1 MSNKVKFR
9 CPKCFNLPLFT
20 LIPND
25 NYSETNVII
34 KCRCGKNELILS
46 EFVEKYNMKKFVCSS
61 CSTPLKINE
70 ENNKHLNYLC
80 DKCSKIFCFECQKN
94 TQCLNNNVPHQII
107 NIDFYDFY
115 CRNHKTYKIRAYCK
129 ICEKLICEKCEY
141 QTCENH
147 NIINDKNIFTYSK
160 YLENKKLLDKA
171 EEKLTSDIEKLKY
184 DYITYFNELI
194 AKIKKEYSNFFQS
207 NLERI
212 RVLRSLMNYY
222 HQNEASQNYN
232 VPLFVNLL
240 KNSHFDFSVPTLD
253 LEKINV
259 ITNNFFNFLEKNS
272 VITQNKIEFKL
283 VKNFPSGDNIIKSLI
298 SLNDGRLAI
307 SSENRIKIF
316 FPNIFDFQRDLTC
329 LENISTIIQLKDNR
343 IACGTEFGKIFI
355 WNNNIS
361 KNSFDNKINAH
372 NGIIHQIIQMNCN
385 FNKNNIN
392 NNDNDN
398 NNNNNN
404 NDHINNNIINK
415 IINNIINNNNNK
427 NNNSYIV
434 SCGTDKLIK
443 FFEIHEPFNCVKI
456 LEDHNDIITC
466 IINFNENL
474 LISSE
479 LGGIFFWELNEY
491 KNMKQL
497 YNKEFIVYQF
507 EKINNKNLLINFIK
521 KISLFD
527 INNYQFITNI
537 NTNDKFAP
545 FLKFNQK
552 ILIVN
557 SFNEF
562 SVKTLKTLKEIS
574 KTNKIDE
581 KSVLEFEKIIKID
594 NKYIA
599 CTKNEKVYIYEI
611 NFNLWS

>member
-46 EFVEKYNMKKFVCSS
+46 EFVEKYNMKNFICSS
-61 CSTPLKINE
+61 CSKPLNIKK
-70 ENNKHLNYLC
+70 ENNLNYLC

-107 NIDFYDFY
+107 NIDYYDFY
-115 CRNHKTYKIRAYCK
+115 CRNHKTFKIRAYCK

-184 DYITYFNELI
+184 DYISYFNQLI

-240 KNSHFDFSVPTLD
+240 KNSHFDFSIPILD
-253 LEKINV
+253 LDKINV

-283 VKNFPSGDNIIKSLI
+283 VKNFPSGDHQIKSLI

-307 SSENRIKIF
+307 SSENRIRIF

-329 LENISTIIQLKDNR
+329 LENISTILQLKDNR

-372 NGIIHQIIQMNCN
+372 NGIIHQILQ
-385 FNKNNIN
+385 IN
-392 NNDNDN
+392 YN
-398 NNNNNN
+398 NNNNL
-404 NDHINNNIINK
+404 
-415 IINNIINNNNNK
+415 
-427 NNNSYIV
+427 V

-443 FFEIHEPFNCVKI
+443 FFEIEEPFNCIKI
-456 LEDHNDIITC
+456 IEEHNDIITC
-466 IINFNENL
+466 IFNFNDNL
-474 LISSE
+474 FISSE
-479 LGGIFFWELNEY
+479 LGGIFFWDLNEY
-491 KNMKQL
+491 KNIKQL
-497 YNKEFIVYQF
+497 YNKDFIVYQL

-527 INNYQFITNI
+527 VNNYQFITNI

-545 FLKFNQK
+545 ILKFNQK

-562 SVKTLKTLKEIS
+562 SVKNLKTLKEIS

-581 KSVLEFEKIIKID
+581 KNVLEFEKIIKID
-594 NKYIA
+594 NKFIA
-599 CTKNEKVYIYEI
+599 CTKDEKIYIYEI

>member
-46 EFVEKYNMKKFVCSS
+46 EFVEKYNMKNFICSS
-61 CSTPLKINE
+61 CSKPLNIKK
-70 ENNKHLNYLC
+70 ENNLNYLC

-107 NIDFYDFY
+107 NIDYYDFY
-115 CRNHKTYKIRAYCK
+115 CRNHKTFKIRAYCK

-184 DYITYFNELI
+184 DYISYFNQLI

-240 KNSHFDFSVPTLD
+240 KNSHFDFSIPILD
-253 LEKINV
+253 LDKINV

-283 VKNFPSGDNIIKSLI
+283 VKNFPSGDHQIKSLI

-307 SSENRIKIF
+307 SSENRIRIF

-329 LENISTIIQLKDNR
+329 LENISTILQLKDNR

-372 NGIIHQIIQMNCN
+372 NGIIHQILQ
-385 FNKNNIN
+385 IN
-392 NNDNDN
+392 YN
-398 NNNNNN
+398 NNNNL
-404 NDHINNNIINK
+404 
-415 IINNIINNNNNK
+415 
-427 NNNSYIV
+427 V

-443 FFEIHEPFNCVKI
+443 FFEIEEPFNCIKI
-456 LEDHNDIITC
+456 IEDHNDIITC
-466 IINFNENL
+466 IFNFNDNL
-474 LISSE
+474 FISSE
-479 LGGIFFWELNEY
+479 LGGIFFWDLNEY
-491 KNMKQL
+491 RNIKQL
-497 YNKEFIVYQF
+497 YDKEFIVYQF
-507 EKINNKNLLINFIK
+507 EKINNKNLLINLIK

-527 INNYQFITNI
+527 VNNYQFITNI

-545 FLKFNQK
+545 ILKFNQK

-562 SVKTLKTLKEIS
+562 SVKNLKTLKEIS

-581 KSVLEFEKIIKID
+581 KNVLEFEKIIKID
-594 NKYIA
+594 NKFIA
-599 CTKNEKVYIYEI
+599 CTKNEKIYIYEI

>member
-20 LIPND
+20 LIPNN

-46 EFVEKYNMKKFVCSS
+46 EFVEKYNMKNFICSS
-61 CSTPLKINE
+61 CSKPLNIKK
-70 ENNKHLNYLC
+70 ENNLNYLC

-94 TQCLNNNVPHQII
+94 TQCLNYNVPHQII
-107 NIDFYDFY
+107 NIDYYDFY
-115 CRNHKTYKIRAYCK
+115 CRNHKTFKIRAYCK

-184 DYITYFNELI
+184 DYILYFNQLI

-240 KNSHFDFSVPTLD
+240 KNSHFDFSIPILD
-253 LEKINV
+253 LDKINI

-283 VKNFPSGDNIIKSLI
+283 VKNFPSGDHQIKSLI

-307 SSENRIKIF
+307 SSENRIRIF

-329 LENISTIIQLKDNR
+329 LENISTILQLKDNR

-372 NGIIHQIIQMNCN
+372 NGIIHQILQ
-385 FNKNNIN
+385 IN
-392 NNDNDN
+392 YN
-398 NNNNNN
+398 NNNNL
-404 NDHINNNIINK
+404 
-415 IINNIINNNNNK
+415 
-427 NNNSYIV
+427 V

-443 FFEIHEPFNCVKI
+443 FFEIEEPFNCIKI
-456 LEDHNDIITC
+456 IEDHNDIITC
-466 IINFNENL
+466 IFNFNDNL
-474 LISSE
+474 FISSE
-479 LGGIFFWELNEY
+479 LGGIFFWDLNEY
-491 KNMKQL
+491 KNIKQL
-497 YNKEFIVYQF
+497 YNKDFIVYQL

-527 INNYQFITNI
+527 VNNYQFITNI

-545 FLKFNQK
+545 ILKFNQK

-562 SVKTLKTLKEIS
+562 SVKNLKTLKEIS

-581 KSVLEFEKIIKID
+581 KNVLEFEKIIKID
-594 NKYIA
+594 NKFIA
-599 CTKNEKVYIYEI
+599 CTKDEKIYIYEI

>member
-46 EFVEKYNMKKFVCSS
+46 EFVEKYNMKNFICSS
-61 CSTPLKINE
+61 CSKPLNIKK
-70 ENNKHLNYLC
+70 ENNLNYLC

-107 NIDFYDFY
+107 NIDYYDFY
-115 CRNHKTYKIRAYCK
+115 CRNHKTFKIRAYCK

-184 DYITYFNELI
+184 DYISYFNQLI

-240 KNSHFDFSVPTLD
+240 KNSHFDFSIPILD
-253 LEKINV
+253 LDKINI

-283 VKNFPSGDNIIKSLI
+283 VKNFPSGDHQIKSLI

-307 SSENRIKIF
+307 SSENRIRIF

-329 LENISTIIQLKDNR
+329 LENISTILQLKDNR

-372 NGIIHQIIQMNCN
+372 NGIIHQILQ
-385 FNKNNIN
+385 IN
-392 NNDNDN
+392 YN
-398 NNNNNN
+398 NNNNL
-404 NDHINNNIINK
+404 
-415 IINNIINNNNNK
+415 
-427 NNNSYIV
+427 V

-443 FFEIHEPFNCVKI
+443 FFEIEEPFNCIKI
-456 LEDHNDIITC
+456 IEDHNDIITC
-466 IINFNENL
+466 IFNFNDNL
-474 LISSE
+474 FISSE
-479 LGGIFFWELNEY
+479 LGGIFFWDLNEY
-491 KNMKQL
+491 KNIKQL
-497 YNKEFIVYQF
+497 YNKDFIVYQL

-527 INNYQFITNI
+527 VNNYQFITNI

-545 FLKFNQK
+545 ILKFNQK

-562 SVKTLKTLKEIS
+562 SVKNLKTLKEIS

-581 KSVLEFEKIIKID
+581 KNVLEFEKIIKID
-594 NKYIA
+594 NKFIA
-599 CTKNEKVYIYEI
+599 CTKDEKIYIYEI

>member
-46 EFVEKYNMKKFVCSS
+46 EFVEKYNMKNFICSS
-61 CSTPLKINE
+61 CSKPLNIKK
-70 ENNKHLNYLC
+70 ENNTNLNYLC

-107 NIDFYDFY
+107 NIDYYDFY
-115 CRNHKTYKIRAYCK
+115 CRNHKTFKIRAYCK

-184 DYITYFNELI
+184 DYISYFNQLI

-240 KNSHFDFSVPTLD
+240 KNSHFDFSIPILD
-253 LEKINV
+253 LDKINV

-283 VKNFPSGDNIIKSLI
+283 IKNFPSGDHQIKSLI

-307 SSENRIKIF
+307 SSENRIRIF

-329 LENISTIIQLKDNR
+329 LENISTILQLKDNR

-372 NGIIHQIIQMNCN
+372 NGIIQQILQINC
-385 FNKNNIN
+385 
-392 NNDNDN
+392 N

-404 NDHINNNIINK
+404 
-415 IINNIINNNNNK
+415 
-427 NNNSYIV
+427 SYLV

-443 FFEIHEPFNCVKI
+443 FFEIEEPFNCVKI
-456 LEDHNDIITC
+456 IEEHNDIITC
-466 IINFNENL
+466 IFNFNDNL
-474 LISSE
+474 FISSE
-479 LGGIFFWELNEY
+479 LGGIFFWDLNEY
-491 KNMKQL
+491 RNIKQL
-497 YNKEFIVYQF
+497 YDKEFIVYQF
-507 EKINNKNLLINFIK
+507 EKINNKNLLINLIK

-527 INNYQFITNI
+527 VNNYQFITNI

-545 FLKFNQK
+545 ILKFNQK

-562 SVKTLKTLKEIS
+562 SVKNLKTLKEIS
-574 KTNKIDE
+574 KTNKIDD
-581 KSVLEFEKIIKID
+581 KNVLEFEKIIKID
-594 NKYIA
+594 NKFIA

>member
-46 EFVEKYNMKKFVCSS
+46 EFVEKYNMKNFTCSS
-61 CSTPLKINE
+61 CSKPLNIKK
-70 ENNKHLNYLC
+70 ENNTNLNYLC
-80 DKCSKIFCFECQKN
+80 DKCSNIFCFECQKN

-107 NIDFYDFY
+107 NIDYYDFY
-115 CRNHKTYKIRAYCK
+115 CRNHKTFKIRAYCK

-184 DYITYFNELI
+184 DYISYFNQLI

-240 KNSHFDFSVPTLD
+240 KNSHFDFSIPVLD
-253 LEKINV
+253 LDKINV

-283 VKNFPSGDNIIKSLI
+283 IKNFPSGDHQIKSLI

-307 SSENRIKIF
+307 SSENRIRIF

-329 LENISTIIQLKDNR
+329 LENISTILQLKDNR

-372 NGIIHQIIQMNCN
+372 NGIIQQILQINC
-385 FNKNNIN
+385 
-392 NNDNDN
+392 N
-398 NNNNNN
+398 NNNNN
-404 NDHINNNIINK
+404 
-415 IINNIINNNNNK
+415 
-427 NNNSYIV
+427 SYLV

-443 FFEIHEPFNCVKI
+443 FYEIEEPFNCVKI
-456 LEDHNDIITC
+456 IEEHNDIITC
-466 IINFNENL
+466 IFNFNDNL
-474 LISSE
+474 FISSE
-479 LGGIFFWELNEY
+479 LGGIFFWDLNEY
-491 KNMKQL
+491 RNIKQL
-497 YNKEFIVYQF
+497 YDKEFIVYQF

-527 INNYQFITNI
+527 VNNYQFITNI

-545 FLKFNQK
+545 ILKFNQK

-562 SVKTLKTLKEIS
+562 SVKNLKTLKEIS
-574 KTNKIDE
+574 KTNKIDD
-581 KSVLEFEKIIKID
+581 KNVLEFEKIIKID
-594 NKYIA
+594 NKFIA

>member
-46 EFVEKYNMKKFVCSS
+46 EFVEKYNMKNFTCSS
-61 CSTPLKINE
+61 CSKPLNIKK
-70 ENNKHLNYLC
+70 ENNTNLNYLC
-80 DKCSKIFCFECQKN
+80 DKCSNIFCFECQKN

-107 NIDFYDFY
+107 NIDYYDFY
-115 CRNHKTYKIRAYCK
+115 CRNHKTFKIRAYCK

-184 DYITYFNELI
+184 DYISYFNQLI

-240 KNSHFDFSVPTLD
+240 KNSHFDFSIPILD
-253 LEKINV
+253 LDKINI

-283 VKNFPSGDNIIKSLI
+283 IKNFPSGDHQIKSLI

-307 SSENRIKIF
+307 SSENRIRIF

-329 LENISTIIQLKDNR
+329 LENISTILQLKDNR

-372 NGIIHQIIQMNCN
+372 NGIIQQILQINC
-385 FNKNNIN
+385 
-392 NNDNDN
+392 N

-404 NDHINNNIINK
+404 N
-415 IINNIINNNNNK
+415 
-427 NNNSYIV
+427 NSYLV

-443 FFEIHEPFNCVKI
+443 FYEIEEPFNCVKI
-456 LEDHNDIITC
+456 IEEHNDIITC
-466 IINFNENL
+466 IFNFNDNL
-474 LISSE
+474 FISSE
-479 LGGIFFWELNEY
+479 LGGIFFWDLNEY
-491 KNMKQL
+491 KNIKQL
-497 YNKEFIVYQF
+497 YNKDFIVYQL

-527 INNYQFITNI
+527 VNNYQFITNI

-545 FLKFNQK
+545 ILKFNQK

-562 SVKTLKTLKEIS
+562 SVKNLKTLKEIS

-581 KSVLEFEKIIKID
+581 KNVLEFEKIIKID
-594 NKYIA
+594 NKFIA

>member
-46 EFVEKYNMKKFVCSS
+46 EFVEKYNMKNFICSS
-61 CSTPLKINE
+61 CSKPLNIKK
-70 ENNKHLNYLC
+70 ENNLNYLC

-107 NIDFYDFY
+107 NIDYYDFY
-115 CRNHKTYKIRAYCK
+115 CRNHKTFKIRAYCK

-184 DYITYFNELI
+184 DYISYFNQLI

-240 KNSHFDFSVPTLD
+240 KNSHFDFSIPILD
-253 LEKINV
+253 LDKINV

-283 VKNFPSGDNIIKSLI
+283 VKNFPSGDHQIKSLI

-307 SSENRIKIF
+307 SSENRIRIF

-329 LENISTIIQLKDNR
+329 LENISTILQLKDNR

-372 NGIIHQIIQMNCN
+372 NGIIHKILQINY
-385 FNKNNIN
+385 
-392 NNDNDN
+392 N
-398 NNNNNN
+398 NNNNNL
-404 NDHINNNIINK
+404 
-415 IINNIINNNNNK
+415 
-427 NNNSYIV
+427 V

-443 FFEIHEPFNCVKI
+443 FFEIEEPFNCIKI
-456 LEDHNDIITC
+456 IEDHNDIITC
-466 IINFNENL
+466 IFNFNDNL
-474 LISSE
+474 FISSE
-479 LGGIFFWELNEY
+479 LGGIFFWDLNEY
-491 KNMKQL
+491 RNIKQL

-527 INNYQFITNI
+527 VNNYQFITNI

-545 FLKFNQK
+545 ILKFNQK

-562 SVKTLKTLKEIS
+562 SVKNLKTLKEIS

-581 KSVLEFEKIIKID
+581 KNVLEFEKIIKID
-594 NKYIA
+594 NKFIA

>member
-46 EFVEKYNMKKFVCSS
+46 EFVEKYNMKNFTCSS
-61 CSTPLKINE
+61 CSKPLNIKK
-70 ENNKHLNYLC
+70 ENNTNLNYLC
-80 DKCSKIFCFECQKN
+80 DKCSNIFCFECQKN

-107 NIDFYDFY
+107 NIDYYDFY

-184 DYITYFNELI
+184 DYISYFNQLI

-240 KNSHFDFSVPTLD
+240 KNSHFDFSIPVLD
-253 LEKINV
+253 LDKINV

-283 VKNFPSGDNIIKSLI
+283 IKNFPSGDHQIKSLI

-307 SSENRIKIF
+307 SSENRIRIF

-329 LENISTIIQLKDNR
+329 LENISTILQLKDNR

-372 NGIIHQIIQMNCN
+372 NGIIQQILQINC
-385 FNKNNIN
+385 
-392 NNDNDN
+392 N

-404 NDHINNNIINK
+404 
-415 IINNIINNNNNK
+415 
-427 NNNSYIV
+427 SYLV

-443 FFEIHEPFNCVKI
+443 FYEIEEPFNCVKI
-456 LEDHNDIITC
+456 IEEHNDIITC
-466 IINFNENL
+466 IFNFNDNL
-474 LISSE
+474 FISSE
-479 LGGIFFWELNEY
+479 LGGIFFWDLNEY
-491 KNMKQL
+491 RNIKQL
-497 YNKEFIVYQF
+497 YDKEFIVYQF

-527 INNYQFITNI
+527 VNNYQFITNI

-545 FLKFNQK
+545 ILKFNQK

-562 SVKTLKTLKEIS
+562 SVKNLKTLKEIS
-574 KTNKIDE
+574 KTNKIDD
-581 KSVLEFEKIIKID
+581 KNVLEFEKIIKID
-594 NKYIA
+594 NKFIA

>member
-46 EFVEKYNMKKFVCSS
+46 EFVEKYNMKNFTCSS
-61 CSTPLKINE
+61 CSKPLNIKK
-70 ENNKHLNYLC
+70 ENNTNLNYLC
-80 DKCSKIFCFECQKN
+80 DKCSNIFCFECQKN

-107 NIDFYDFY
+107 NIDYYDFY

-184 DYITYFNELI
+184 DYISYFNQLI

-240 KNSHFDFSVPTLD
+240 KNSHFDFSIPVLD
-253 LEKINV
+253 LDKINV

-283 VKNFPSGDNIIKSLI
+283 IKNFPSGDHQIKSLI

-307 SSENRIKIF
+307 SSENRIRIF

-329 LENISTIIQLKDNR
+329 LENISTILQLKDNR

-372 NGIIHQIIQMNCN
+372 NGIIQQILQINC
-385 FNKNNIN
+385 
-392 NNDNDN
+392 N

-404 NDHINNNIINK
+404 N
-415 IINNIINNNNNK
+415 
-427 NNNSYIV
+427 SYLV

-443 FFEIHEPFNCVKI
+443 FYEIEEPFNCVKI
-456 LEDHNDIITC
+456 IEEHNDIITC
-466 IINFNENL
+466 IFNFNDNL
-474 LISSE
+474 FISSE
-479 LGGIFFWELNEY
+479 LGGIFFWDLNEY
-491 KNMKQL
+491 RNIKQL
-497 YNKEFIVYQF
+497 YDKEFIVYQF

-527 INNYQFITNI
+527 VNNYQFITNI

-545 FLKFNQK
+545 ILKFNQK

-562 SVKTLKTLKEIS
+562 SVKNLKTLKEIS
-574 KTNKIDE
+574 KTNKIDD
-581 KSVLEFEKIIKID
+581 KNVLEFEKIIKID
-594 NKYIA
+594 NKFIA

>member
-46 EFVEKYNMKKFVCSS
+46 EFVEKYNMKNFICSS
-61 CSTPLKINE
+61 CSKPLNIKK
-70 ENNKHLNYLC
+70 ENNLNYLC

-107 NIDFYDFY
+107 NIDYYDFY
-115 CRNHKTYKIRAYCK
+115 CRNHKTFKIRAYCK

-184 DYITYFNELI
+184 DYISYFNQLI

-240 KNSHFDFSVPTLD
+240 KNSHFDFSIPILD
-253 LEKINV
+253 LDKINV

-283 VKNFPSGDNIIKSLI
+283 VKNFPSGDHQIKSLI

-307 SSENRIKIF
+307 SSENRIRIF

-329 LENISTIIQLKDNR
+329 LENISTILQLKDNR

-372 NGIIHQIIQMNCN
+372 NGIIHQILQ
-385 FNKNNIN
+385 IN
-392 NNDNDN
+392 YN
-398 NNNNNN
+398 NNNNL
-404 NDHINNNIINK
+404 
-415 IINNIINNNNNK
+415 
-427 NNNSYIV
+427 V

-443 FFEIHEPFNCVKI
+443 FFEIEEPFNCIKI
-456 LEDHNDIITC
+456 IEDHNDIITC
-466 IINFNENL
+466 IFNFNDNL
-474 LISSE
+474 FISSE
-479 LGGIFFWELNEY
+479 LGGIFFWDLNEY
-491 KNMKQL
+491 KNIKQL
-497 YNKEFIVYQF
+497 YNKDFIVYQL

-527 INNYQFITNI
+527 VNNYQFITNI

-545 FLKFNQK
+545 ILKFNQK

-562 SVKTLKTLKEIS
+562 SVKNLKTLKEIS

-581 KSVLEFEKIIKID
+581 KNVLEFEKIIKID
-594 NKYIA
+594 NKFIA
-599 CTKNEKVYIYEI
+599 CTKDEKIYIYEI

>member
-46 EFVEKYNMKKFVCSS
+46 EFVEKYNMKNFICSS
-61 CSTPLKINE
+61 CSKPLNIKK
-70 ENNKHLNYLC
+70 ENNLNYLC

-107 NIDFYDFY
+107 NIDYYDFY
-115 CRNHKTYKIRAYCK
+115 CRNHKTFKIRAYCK

-184 DYITYFNELI
+184 DYISYFNQLI

-240 KNSHFDFSVPTLD
+240 KNSHFDFSIPILD
-253 LEKINV
+253 LDKINV

-283 VKNFPSGDNIIKSLI
+283 VKNFPSGDHQIKSLI

-307 SSENRIKIF
+307 SSENRIRIF

-329 LENISTIIQLKDNR
+329 LENISTILQLKDNR
-343 IACGTEFGKIFI
+343 IVCGTEFGKIFI

-372 NGIIHQIIQMNCN
+372 NGIIHQILQ
-385 FNKNNIN
+385 IN
-392 NNDNDN
+392 YN
-398 NNNNNN
+398 NNNNL
-404 NDHINNNIINK
+404 
-415 IINNIINNNNNK
+415 
-427 NNNSYIV
+427 V

-443 FFEIHEPFNCVKI
+443 FFEIEEPFNCIKI
-456 LEDHNDIITC
+456 IEDHNDIITC
-466 IINFNENL
+466 IFNFNDNL
-474 LISSE
+474 FISSE
-479 LGGIFFWELNEY
+479 LGGIFFWDLNEY
-491 KNMKQL
+491 KNIKQL
-497 YNKEFIVYQF
+497 YNKDFIVYQF

-527 INNYQFITNI
+527 VNNYQFITNI

-545 FLKFNQK
+545 ILKFNQK

-562 SVKTLKTLKEIS
+562 SVKNLKTLKEIS

-581 KSVLEFEKIIKID
+581 KNVLEFEKIIKID
-594 NKYIA
+594 NKFIA
-599 CTKNEKVYIYEI
+599 CTKNEKIYIYEI

>member
-46 EFVEKYNMKKFVCSS
+46 EFVEKYNMKNFTCSS
-61 CSTPLKINE
+61 CSKPLNIKK
-70 ENNKHLNYLC
+70 ENNTNLNYLC
-80 DKCSKIFCFECQKN
+80 DKCSNIFCFECQKN

-107 NIDFYDFY
+107 NIDYYDFY

-184 DYITYFNELI
+184 DYISYFNQLI

-240 KNSHFDFSVPTLD
+240 KNSHFDFSIPVLD
-253 LEKINV
+253 LDKINV

-283 VKNFPSGDNIIKSLI
+283 IKNFPSGDHQIKSLI

-307 SSENRIKIF
+307 SSENRIRIF

-329 LENISTIIQLKDNR
+329 LENISTILQLEDNR

-372 NGIIHQIIQMNCN
+372 NGIIQQILQINC
-385 FNKNNIN
+385 
-392 NNDNDN
+392 N

-404 NDHINNNIINK
+404 N
-415 IINNIINNNNNK
+415 
-427 NNNSYIV
+427 NSYLV

-443 FFEIHEPFNCVKI
+443 FYEIEEPFNCVKI
-456 LEDHNDIITC
+456 IEEHNDIITC
-466 IINFNENL
+466 IFNFNDNL
-474 LISSE
+474 FISSE
-479 LGGIFFWELNEY
+479 LGGIFFWDLNEY
-491 KNMKQL
+491 RNIKQL
-497 YNKEFIVYQF
+497 YDKEFIVYQF

-527 INNYQFITNI
+527 VNNYQFITNI

-545 FLKFNQK
+545 ILKFNQK

-562 SVKTLKTLKEIS
+562 SVKNLKTLKEIS

-581 KSVLEFEKIIKID
+581 KNVLEFEKIIKID
-594 NKYIA
+594 NKFIA

>member
-46 EFVEKYNMKKFVCSS
+46 EFVEKYNMKNFICSS
-61 CSTPLKINE
+61 CSKPLNIKK
-70 ENNKHLNYLC
+70 ENNTNLNYLC
-80 DKCSKIFCFECQKN
+80 DKCSNIFCFECQKN

-107 NIDFYDFY
+107 NIDYYDFY
-115 CRNHKTYKIRAYCK
+115 CRNHKTFKIRAYCK

-184 DYITYFNELI
+184 DYISYFNQLI

-240 KNSHFDFSVPTLD
+240 KNSHFDFSIPILD
-253 LEKINV
+253 LDKINV

-283 VKNFPSGDNIIKSLI
+283 IKNFPSGDHQIKSLI

-307 SSENRIKIF
+307 SSENRIRIF

-329 LENISTIIQLKDNR
+329 LENISTILQLKDNR

-372 NGIIHQIIQMNCN
+372 NGIIQQILQINC
-385 FNKNNIN
+385 
-392 NNDNDN
+392 N

-404 NDHINNNIINK
+404 N
-415 IINNIINNNNNK
+415 
-427 NNNSYIV
+427 SYLV

-443 FFEIHEPFNCVKI
+443 FYEIEEPFNCVKI
-456 LEDHNDIITC
+456 IEEHNDIITC
-466 IINFNENL
+466 IFNFNDNL
-474 LISSE
+474 FISSE
-479 LGGIFFWELNEY
+479 LGGIFFWDLNEY
-491 KNMKQL
+491 RNIKQL
-497 YNKEFIVYQF
+497 YDKEFIVYQF

-527 INNYQFITNI
+527 VNNYQFITNI

-545 FLKFNQK
+545 ILKFNQK

-562 SVKTLKTLKEIS
+562 SVKNLKTLKEIS
-574 KTNKIDE
+574 KTNKIDD
-581 KSVLEFEKIIKID
+581 KNVLEFEKIIKID
-594 NKYIA
+594 NKFIA

>member
-1 MSNKVKFR
+1 MKN
-9 CPKCFNLPLFT
+9 FT
-20 LIPND
+20 
-25 NYSETNVII
+25 
-34 KCRCGKNELILS
+34 
-46 EFVEKYNMKKFVCSS
+46 CSS
-61 CSTPLKINE
+61 CSKPLNIKK
-70 ENNKHLNYLC
+70 ENNTNLNYLC
-80 DKCSKIFCFECQKN
+80 DKCSNIFCFECQKN

-107 NIDFYDFY
+107 NIDYYDFY
-115 CRNHKTYKIRAYCK
+115 CRNHKTFKIRAYCK

-184 DYITYFNELI
+184 DYISYFNQLI

-240 KNSHFDFSVPTLD
+240 KNSHFDFSIPILD
-253 LEKINV
+253 LDKINV

-283 VKNFPSGDNIIKSLI
+283 IKNFPSGDHQIKSLI

-307 SSENRIKIF
+307 SSENRIRIF

-329 LENISTIIQLKDNR
+329 LENITTILQLKDNR

-372 NGIIHQIIQMNCN
+372 NGIIHQILQ
-385 FNKNNIN
+385 IN
-392 NNDNDN
+392 YN
-398 NNNNNN
+398 NNNNL
-404 NDHINNNIINK
+404 
-415 IINNIINNNNNK
+415 
-427 NNNSYIV
+427 V

-443 FFEIHEPFNCVKI
+443 FFEIEEPFNCIKI
-456 LEDHNDIITC
+456 IEDHNDIITC
-466 IINFNENL
+466 IFNFNDNL
-474 LISSE
+474 FISSE
-479 LGGIFFWELNEY
+479 LGGIFFWDLNEY
-491 KNMKQL
+491 RNIKQL

-527 INNYQFITNI
+527 VNNYQFITNI

-545 FLKFNQK
+545 ILKFNQK

-562 SVKTLKTLKEIS
+562 SVKNLKTLKEIS

-581 KSVLEFEKIIKID
+581 KNVLEFEKIIKID
-594 NKYIA
+594 NKFIA

>member
-46 EFVEKYNMKKFVCSS
+46 EFVEKYNMKNFICSS
-61 CSTPLKINE
+61 CSKPLNIKK
-70 ENNKHLNYLC
+70 ENNLNYLC

-107 NIDFYDFY
+107 NIDYYDFY
-115 CRNHKTYKIRAYCK
+115 CRNHKTFKIRAYCK

-184 DYITYFNELI
+184 DYISYFNQLI

-240 KNSHFDFSVPTLD
+240 KNSHFDFSIPILD
-253 LEKINV
+253 LDKINV

-283 VKNFPSGDNIIKSLI
+283 VKNFPSGDHQIKSLI

-307 SSENRIKIF
+307 SSENRIRIF

-329 LENISTIIQLKDNR
+329 LENISTILQLKDNR
-343 IACGTEFGKIFI
+343 IVCGTEFGKIFI

-372 NGIIHQIIQMNCN
+372 NGIIHQILQ
-385 FNKNNIN
+385 IN
-392 NNDNDN
+392 YN
-398 NNNNNN
+398 NNNNL
-404 NDHINNNIINK
+404 
-415 IINNIINNNNNK
+415 
-427 NNNSYIV
+427 V

-443 FFEIHEPFNCVKI
+443 FFEIEEPFNCIKI
-456 LEDHNDIITC
+456 IEDHNDIITC
-466 IINFNENL
+466 IFNFNDNL
-474 LISSE
+474 FISSE
-479 LGGIFFWELNEY
+479 LGGIFFWDLNEY
-491 KNMKQL
+491 KNIKQL
-497 YNKEFIVYQF
+497 YNKDFIVYQF

-527 INNYQFITNI
+527 VNNYQFITNI

-545 FLKFNQK
+545 ILKFNQK

-562 SVKTLKTLKEIS
+562 SVKNLKTLKEIS

-581 KSVLEFEKIIKID
+581 KNVLEFEKIIKID
-594 NKYIA
+594 NKFIA
-599 CTKNEKVYIYEI
+599 CTKDEKIYIYEI

>member
-46 EFVEKYNMKKFVCSS
+46 EFVEKYNMKNFTCSS
-61 CSTPLKINE
+61 CSKPLNIKK
-70 ENNKHLNYLC
+70 ENNTNLNYLC

-107 NIDFYDFY
+107 NIDYYDFY
-115 CRNHKTYKIRAYCK
+115 CRNHKTFKIRAYCK

-184 DYITYFNELI
+184 DYISYFNQLI

-240 KNSHFDFSVPTLD
+240 KNSHFDFSIPILD
-253 LEKINV
+253 LDKINV

-283 VKNFPSGDNIIKSLI
+283 IKNFPSGDHQIKSLI

-307 SSENRIKIF
+307 SSENRIRIF

-329 LENISTIIQLKDNR
+329 LENISTILQLKDNR

-372 NGIIHQIIQMNCN
+372 NGIIQQILQINC
-385 FNKNNIN
+385 
-392 NNDNDN
+392 N
-398 NNNNNN
+398 NNNNN
-404 NDHINNNIINK
+404 
-415 IINNIINNNNNK
+415 
-427 NNNSYIV
+427 SYLV

-443 FFEIHEPFNCVKI
+443 FFEIEEPFNCVKI
-456 LEDHNDIITC
+456 IEEHNDIITC
-466 IINFNENL
+466 IFNFNDNL
-474 LISSE
+474 FISSE
-479 LGGIFFWELNEY
+479 LGGIFFWDLNEY
-491 KNMKQL
+491 RNIKQL
-497 YNKEFIVYQF
+497 YDKEFIVYQF

-527 INNYQFITNI
+527 VNNYQFITNI

-545 FLKFNQK
+545 ILKFNQK

-562 SVKTLKTLKEIS
+562 SVKNLKTLKEIS
-574 KTNKIDE
+574 KTNKIDD
-581 KSVLEFEKIIKID
+581 KNVLEFEKIIKID
-594 NKYIA
+594 NKFIA

>member
-46 EFVEKYNMKKFVCSS
+46 EFVEKYNMKNFICSS
-61 CSTPLKINE
+61 CSKPLNIKK
-70 ENNKHLNYLC
+70 ENNLNYLC

-107 NIDFYDFY
+107 NIDYYDFY
-115 CRNHKTYKIRAYCK
+115 CRNHKTFKIRAYCK

-184 DYITYFNELI
+184 DYISYFNQLI

-240 KNSHFDFSVPTLD
+240 KNSHFDFSIPILD
-253 LEKINV
+253 LDKINV

-283 VKNFPSGDNIIKSLI
+283 VKNFPSGDHQIKSLI

-307 SSENRIKIF
+307 SSENRIRIF

-329 LENISTIIQLKDNR
+329 LENISTILQLKDNR

-372 NGIIHQIIQMNCN
+372 NGIIHQILQ
-385 FNKNNIN
+385 IN
-392 NNDNDN
+392 YN
-398 NNNNNN
+398 NNNNL
-404 NDHINNNIINK
+404 
-415 IINNIINNNNNK
+415 
-427 NNNSYIV
+427 V

-443 FFEIHEPFNCVKI
+443 FFEIEEPFNCIKI
-456 LEDHNDIITC
+456 IEDHNDIITC
-466 IINFNENL
+466 IFNFNDNL
-474 LISSE
+474 FISSE
-479 LGGIFFWELNEY
+479 LGGIFFWDLNEY
-491 KNMKQL
+491 KNIKQL
-497 YNKEFIVYQF
+497 YNKDFIVYQL
-507 EKINNKNLLINFIK
+507 EKINNKNLLINLIK

-527 INNYQFITNI
+527 VNNYQFITNI

-545 FLKFNQK
+545 ILKFNQK

-562 SVKTLKTLKEIS
+562 SVKNLKTLKEIS

-581 KSVLEFEKIIKID
+581 KNVLEFEKIIKID
-594 NKYIA
+594 NKFIA
-599 CTKNEKVYIYEI
+599 CMKDEKIYIYEI

>member
-46 EFVEKYNMKKFVCSS
+46 EFVEKYNMKNFICSS
-61 CSTPLKINE
+61 CSKPLNIKK
-70 ENNKHLNYLC
+70 ENNLNYLC

-107 NIDFYDFY
+107 NIDYYDFY
-115 CRNHKTYKIRAYCK
+115 CRNHKTFKIRAYCK

-184 DYITYFNELI
+184 DYISYFNQLI

-240 KNSHFDFSVPTLD
+240 KNSHFDFSIPILD
-253 LEKINV
+253 LDKINV

-283 VKNFPSGDNIIKSLI
+283 VKNFPSGDHQIKSLI

-307 SSENRIKIF
+307 SSENRIRIF

-329 LENISTIIQLKDNR
+329 LENISTILQLKDNR

-372 NGIIHQIIQMNCN
+372 NGIIHQILQ
-385 FNKNNIN
+385 IN
-392 NNDNDN
+392 YN
-398 NNNNNN
+398 NNNNL
-404 NDHINNNIINK
+404 
-415 IINNIINNNNNK
+415 
-427 NNNSYIV
+427 V

-443 FFEIHEPFNCVKI
+443 FFEIEEPFNCIKI
-456 LEDHNDIITC
+456 IEDHNDIITC
-466 IINFNENL
+466 IFNFNDNL
-474 LISSE
+474 FISSE
-479 LGGIFFWELNEY
+479 LGGIFFWDLNEY
-491 KNMKQL
+491 KNIKQL
-497 YNKEFIVYQF
+497 YNKDFIVYQL

-527 INNYQFITNI
+527 VNNYQFITNI

-545 FLKFNQK
+545 ILKFNQK

-562 SVKTLKTLKEIS
+562 SVKNLKTLKEIS

-581 KSVLEFEKIIKID
+581 KNVLEFEKIIKID
-594 NKYIA
+594 NKFIA

>member
-46 EFVEKYNMKKFVCSS
+46 EFVEKYNMKNFTCSS
-61 CSTPLKINE
+61 CSKPLNIKK
-70 ENNKHLNYLC
+70 ENNTNLNYLC
-80 DKCSKIFCFECQKN
+80 DKCSNIFCFECQKN

-107 NIDFYDFY
+107 NIDYYDFY

-184 DYITYFNELI
+184 DYISYFNQLI

-240 KNSHFDFSVPTLD
+240 KNSHFDFSIPILD
-253 LEKINV
+253 LDKINV

-283 VKNFPSGDNIIKSLI
+283 IKNFPSGDHQIKSLI

-307 SSENRIKIF
+307 SSENRIRIF

-329 LENISTIIQLKDNR
+329 LENISTILQLKDNR

-372 NGIIHQIIQMNCN
+372 NGIIQQILQINC
-385 FNKNNIN
+385 
-392 NNDNDN
+392 N

-404 NDHINNNIINK
+404 N
-415 IINNIINNNNNK
+415 
-427 NNNSYIV
+427 NNSYLV

-443 FFEIHEPFNCVKI
+443 FYEIEEPFNCVKI
-456 LEDHNDIITC
+456 IEEHNDIITC
-466 IINFNENL
+466 IFNFNDNL
-474 LISSE
+474 FISSE
-479 LGGIFFWELNEY
+479 LGGIFFWDLNEY
-491 KNMKQL
+491 RNIKQL
-497 YNKEFIVYQF
+497 YDKEFIVYQF

-527 INNYQFITNI
+527 VNNYQFITNI

-545 FLKFNQK
+545 ILKFNQK

-562 SVKTLKTLKEIS
+562 SVKNLKTLKEIS
-574 KTNKIDE
+574 KTNKIDD
-581 KSVLEFEKIIKID
+581 KNVLEFEKIIKID
-594 NKYIA
+594 NKFIA

>member
-46 EFVEKYNMKKFVCSS
+46 EFVEKYNMKNFTCSS
-61 CSTPLKINE
+61 CSKPLNIKK
-70 ENNKHLNYLC
+70 ENNTNLNYLC
-80 DKCSKIFCFECQKN
+80 DKCSNIFCFECQKN

-107 NIDFYDFY
+107 NIDYYDFY

-184 DYITYFNELI
+184 DYISYFNQLI

-240 KNSHFDFSVPTLD
+240 KNSHFDFSIPVLD
-253 LEKINV
+253 LDKINV

-283 VKNFPSGDNIIKSLI
+283 IKNFPSGDHQIKSLI

-307 SSENRIKIF
+307 SSENRIRIF

-329 LENISTIIQLKDNR
+329 LENISTILQLKDNR

-372 NGIIHQIIQMNCN
+372 NGIIQQILQINC
-385 FNKNNIN
+385 
-392 NNDNDN
+392 N
-398 NNNNNN
+398 NNNNS
-404 NDHINNNIINK
+404 
-415 IINNIINNNNNK
+415 
-427 NNNSYIV
+427 NNNSYLV

-443 FFEIHEPFNCVKI
+443 FYEIEEPFNCVKI
-456 LEDHNDIITC
+456 IEEHNDIITC
-466 IINFNENL
+466 IFNFNDNL
-474 LISSE
+474 FISSE
-479 LGGIFFWELNEY
+479 LGGIFFWDLNEY
-491 KNMKQL
+491 RNIKQL
-497 YNKEFIVYQF
+497 YDKEFIVYQF

-527 INNYQFITNI
+527 VNNYQFITNI

-545 FLKFNQK
+545 ILKFNQK

-562 SVKTLKTLKEIS
+562 SVKNLKTLKEIS
-574 KTNKIDE
+574 KTNKIDD
-581 KSVLEFEKIIKID
+581 KNVLEFEKIIKFD
-594 NKYIA
+594 NKFIA

>member
-46 EFVEKYNMKKFVCSS
+46 EFVEKYNMKNFTCSS
-61 CSTPLKINE
+61 CSKPLNIKK
-70 ENNKHLNYLC
+70 ENNTNLNYLC
-80 DKCSKIFCFECQKN
+80 DKCSNIFCFECQKN

-107 NIDFYDFY
+107 NIDYYDFY
-115 CRNHKTYKIRAYCK
+115 CRNHKTFKIRAYCK

-184 DYITYFNELI
+184 DYISYFNQLI

-240 KNSHFDFSVPTLD
+240 KNSHFDFSIPILD
-253 LEKINV
+253 LDKINV

-283 VKNFPSGDNIIKSLI
+283 IKNFPSGDHQIKSLI

-307 SSENRIKIF
+307 SSENRIRIF

-329 LENISTIIQLKDNR
+329 LENISTILQLKDNR

-372 NGIIHQIIQMNCN
+372 NGIIQQILQINC
-385 FNKNNIN
+385 
-392 NNDNDN
+392 N
-398 NNNNNN
+398 NNNNN
-404 NDHINNNIINK
+404 
-415 IINNIINNNNNK
+415 
-427 NNNSYIV
+427 SYLV

-443 FFEIHEPFNCVKI
+443 FFEIEEPFNCVKI
-456 LEDHNDIITC
+456 IEEHNDIITC
-466 IINFNENL
+466 IFNFNDNL
-474 LISSE
+474 FISSE
-479 LGGIFFWELNEY
+479 LGGIFFWDLNEY
-491 KNMKQL
+491 RNIKQL
-497 YNKEFIVYQF
+497 YDKEFIVYQL

-527 INNYQFITNI
+527 VNNYQFITNI

-545 FLKFNQK
+545 ILKFNQK

-562 SVKTLKTLKEIS
+562 SVKNLKTLKEIS
-574 KTNKIDE
+574 KTNKIDD
-581 KSVLEFEKIIKID
+581 KNVLEFEKIIKID
-594 NKYIA
+594 NKFIA

>member
-46 EFVEKYNMKKFVCSS
+46 EFVEKYNMKNFICSS
-61 CSTPLKINE
+61 CSKPLNIKK
-70 ENNKHLNYLC
+70 ENNTNLNYLC
-80 DKCSKIFCFECQKN
+80 DKCSNIFCFECQKN

-107 NIDFYDFY
+107 NIDYYDFY

-184 DYITYFNELI
+184 DYISYFNQLI

-240 KNSHFDFSVPTLD
+240 KNSHFDFSIPILD
-253 LEKINV
+253 LDKINV

-283 VKNFPSGDNIIKSLI
+283 IKNFPSGDHQIKSLI

-307 SSENRIKIF
+307 SSENRIRIF

-329 LENISTIIQLKDNR
+329 LENISTILQLKDNR

-372 NGIIHQIIQMNCN
+372 NGIIQQILQINC
-385 FNKNNIN
+385 
-392 NNDNDN
+392 N

-404 NDHINNNIINK
+404 
-415 IINNIINNNNNK
+415 
-427 NNNSYIV
+427 SYLV

-443 FFEIHEPFNCVKI
+443 FFEIEEPFNCVKI
-456 LEDHNDIITC
+456 IEEHNDIITC
-466 IINFNENL
+466 IFNFNDNL
-474 LISSE
+474 FISSE
-479 LGGIFFWELNEY
+479 LGGIFFWDLNEY
-491 KNMKQL
+491 RNIKQL
-497 YNKEFIVYQF
+497 YDKEFIVYQF

-527 INNYQFITNI
+527 VNNYQFITNI

-545 FLKFNQK
+545 ILKFNQK

-562 SVKTLKTLKEIS
+562 SVKNLKTLKEIS
-574 KTNKIDE
+574 KTNKIDD
-581 KSVLEFEKIIKID
+581 KTVLEYEKIIKID
-594 NKYIA
+594 NKFIA